1 MLVGWWLF
9 DTRCWLVEDNSA
21 ISLLKLMKSVL
32 LDKKIPALYNQIQR
46 RQRLVYTM
54 RMRLRFTLIF
64 AAKISH
70 HSIDNNV
77 NIFTQRQM
85 HSVNGP

>member
-1 MLVGWWLF
+1 MHL
-9 DTRCWLVEDNSA
+9 
-21 ISLLKLMKSVL
+21 
-32 LDKKIPALYNQIQR
+32 
-46 RQRLVYTM
+46 
-54 RMRLRFTLIF
+54 RLRFTIIF

-77 NIFTQRQM
+77 KIFMQM